1 MWLRSIGV
9 NSLAP
14 VVEAAERLAVS
25 LRTPA
30 LLITLHRD
38 INDVAGL
45 DGRRLRGSKKQQA
58 LRWGIFTLTY
68 SATEAFFNDVLTPT
82 QAGRRLIPLNPDK
95 LRDAG
100 QRRGVDL
107 FTNGWGVRTRTPGM
121 FPGQRPRWR
130 TYVGVTGVRQ
140 YLADMKSLRDLLSH
154 GGDPF
159 AATNLSGALWVQNK
173 GNSMTLIG
181 AEGFLQA
188 CCDLAS
194 QTLLAYGGDLSVFP
208 EWPEPHRSGLSAGA
222 RPTLP
227 LLP

>member
-25 LRTPA
+25 LRTPS
-30 LLITLHRD
+30 LLVTLHRD

-45 DGRRLRGSKKQQA
+45 DGRRLQGSRKQQA

-107 FTNGWGVRTRTPGM
+107 FTNGWGVRTRTPGLLR
-121 FPGQRPRWR
+121 GKRSRWR
-130 TYVGVTGVRQ
+130 SYVGVTGVRL

-154 GGDPF
+154 GGDPY
-159 AATNLSGALWVQNK
+159 AATNQSGALWVQKK
-173 GNSMTLIG
+173 GNSMTLMG

-188 CCDLAS
+188 CSDLAS
-194 QTLLAYGGDLSVFP
+194 QTVLAYGGDLGALP
-208 EWPEPHRSGLSAGA
+208 EWPEPHRSGLSAEP